1 LFPYLFEVTVQS
13 SIKMYTQI
21 ETKKGKSCLIFNN
34 YRYLCD
40 RIRNIRILDLMD
52 RHAKGL
58 LTLDDYFIKISK
70 TIGKKVSFDLDV
82 NNNESSS

>member
-1 LFPYLFEVTVQS
+1 LYVVLEELQKDFAFNMATLKQVQHQNKTHPRRKKYLF
-13 SIKMYTQI
+13 
-21 ETKKGKSCLIFNN
+21 
-34 YRYLCD
+34 
-40 RIRNIRILDLMD
+40 RNRRILDLMD

-70 TIGKKVSFDLDV
+70 TIGKKVSFDLDI